1 MTMTKKYKILGK
13 FIKDMS
19 SETKD
24 IETYLFV
31 KDHIA
36 KYQLGIDI
44 NSKALK
50 NKLIEISTTLK
61 FEDKTESK
69 SKSHFEVTFSTIVKI
84 DEGVKYEIYKDHLG
98 YPTFGIGHLITEN
111 DPEHGEPDGT
121 EISEERVNEVFET
134 DVAKFVSESKILFPD
149 LDDLPDVA
157 QQVIVNMAFNMGRPR
172 LSKFKNFI
180 AGVNDRDWTR
190 AAEEM
195 MDSRWATQVGD
206 RAIRLRNQ
214 ILTLV

>member
-1 MTMTKKYKILGK
+1 MN
-13 FIKDMS
+13 
-19 SETKD
+19 
-24 IETYLFV
+24 IEALRE
-31 KDHIA
+31 
-36 KYQLGIDI
+36 QL
-44 NSKALK
+44 
-50 NKLIEISTTLK
+50 
-61 FEDKTESK
+61 
-69 SKSHFEVTFSTIVKI
+69 KI

-111 DPEHGEPDGT
+111 DPEHGKPNGT
-121 EISEERVNEVFET
+121 EISEDRVNEIFET
-134 DVAKFVSESKILFPD
+134 DVAKFVSEAKILFPD

-180 AGVNDRDWTR
+180 AGVNDRDWTK

>member
-1 MTMTKKYKILGK
+1 MN
-13 FIKDMS
+13 
-19 SETKD
+19 
-24 IETYLFV
+24 IEALRE
-31 KDHIA
+31 
-36 KYQLGIDI
+36 QL
-44 NSKALK
+44 
-50 NKLIEISTTLK
+50 
-61 FEDKTESK
+61 
-69 SKSHFEVTFSTIVKI
+69 KI

-111 DPEHGEPDGT
+111 DPEHGKPDGT
-121 EISEERVNEVFET
+121 KISEDRVNEIFET
-134 DVAKFVSESKILFPD
+134 DVAKFVSEAKILFPD

-180 AGVNDRDWTR
+180 AGVNDRDWTK

>member
-1 MTMTKKYKILGK
+1 MN
-13 FIKDMS
+13 
-19 SETKD
+19 
-24 IETYLFV
+24 IEALRE
-31 KDHIA
+31 
-36 KYQLGIDI
+36 QL
-44 NSKALK
+44 
-50 NKLIEISTTLK
+50 
-61 FEDKTESK
+61 
-69 SKSHFEVTFSTIVKI
+69 KI

-121 EISEERVNEVFET
+121 KISEDRVNEIFET
-134 DVAKFVSESKILFPD
+134 DVAKFVSEAKILFPD

-214 ILTLV
+214 ILTLA

>member
-1 MTMTKKYKILGK
+1 MN
-13 FIKDMS
+13 
-19 SETKD
+19 
-24 IETYLFV
+24 IEALRE
-31 KDHIA
+31 
-36 KYQLGIDI
+36 QL
-44 NSKALK
+44 K
-50 NKLIEISTTLK
+50 
-61 FEDKTESK
+61 
-69 SKSHFEVTFSTIVKI
+69 V

-121 EISEERVNEVFET
+121 EISEDRVNEVFES
-134 DVAKFVSESKILFPD
+134 DVAKFVSEAKILFSD
-149 LDDLPDVA
+149 LDELPDVA